1 MDLVVQ
7 EDCVQMIENLLKE
20 YYIDTKF
27 LELLKKEKLK
37 YKPENGQ
44 SIIQMK
50 MILKKIMKLNGF
62 KIMK

>member
-1 MDLVVQ
+1 MDLMVQ
-7 EDCVQMIENLLKE
+7 EDRVQMIENLLKE

-44 SIIQMK
+44 STENSNPNENDIEKDDEIK
-50 MILKKIMKLNGF
+50 
-62 KIMK
+62 